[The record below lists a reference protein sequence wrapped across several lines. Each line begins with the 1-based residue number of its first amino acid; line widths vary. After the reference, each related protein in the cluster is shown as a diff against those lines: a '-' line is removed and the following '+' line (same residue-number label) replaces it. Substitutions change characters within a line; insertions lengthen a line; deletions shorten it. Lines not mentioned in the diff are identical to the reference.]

1 MGGALRSWAK
11 RQSTVMRRF
20 VRQPRGC
27 AYKQLTT
34 LLGGSWFGDIWGGG
48 GCAGGWRDRLFGNL
62 PGDPLNPDMLVLDNH
77 PDGIAE
83 IVQQVPAAAAKRG
96 IACGWAFM
104 AL

>member
-1 MGGALRSWAK
+1 
-11 RQSTVMRRF
+11 
-20 VRQPRGC
+20 
-27 AYKQLTT
+27 
-34 LLGGSWFGDIWGGG
+34 
-48 GCAGGWRDRLFGNL
+48 
-62 PGDPLNPDMLVLDNH
+62 MLVLDNH